1 VGTVC
6 GCGAIANMRRRAA
19 GEILARRTCNRR
31 SRGISSTS
39 KKKGENVTNDRLGQ
53 SEFVVLGVVAK
64 RRDGAHGTALLD
76 ELAELTHRPWSVG
89 ALYTILDRLEKKGFL
104 RSEWGEATA
113 QRGGRRKRIF
123 RIQAAGQAALV
134 QQRQLVDA
142 VTSFGPG
149 LRPVEV

>member
-1 VGTVC
+1 
-6 GCGAIANMRRRAA
+6 M
-19 GEILARRTCNRR
+19 
-31 SRGISSTS
+31 
-39 KKKGENVTNDRLGQ
+39 TNDRLGQ